1 MVEKQVFNCIQKF
14 NLLGKDDIV
23 VIGVSGGPDSL
34 CLVNV
39 LNSIKEKLG
48 FEIVIAH
55 MNHLIR
61 ENAKKDEDFVK
72 RYAKKKG
79 IAFFSKRINVEEL
92 SKIKKIGIE
101 EAGRCARYEF
111 FNEVLKEVSGTKI
124 ATAHTKND
132 NAETVLMNILRGT
145 GSTGLKGIEAKRDNI
160 YIKPLIETSR
170 EEIEMYCKENRLRPR
185 YDETNKDNSY
195 TRNKIRNV
203 LIPFLK
209 IGFNP
214 NIVETLDR
222 LSKIMTDENNYLEGI
237 TEITYR
243 EILIKEEKEEII
255 LNLREFNKKHDLIK
269 SRIIFW
275 CIKKLLGNINRN
287 RANSYKWYNRDVF
300 K

>member
-287 RANSYKWYNRDVF
+287 RANSYK
-300 K
+300 